1 MNNNKVKNIAIIFAG
16 GVGQRFG
23 SEIPKQFVKV
33 YGKEIIVHTLE
44 VFQKHPEIDE
54 IYIGCVEEWIPYLA
68 ELVVDNGINKVPN
81 GGILPGGSSG
91 QDTIYKILKRAR
103 ENNSD
108 DDIVLIHDGV
118 RPIVTANEISE
129 NISSVKANGSTITC
143 KKFTATPVC
152 SIDGKVVTNTIARE
166 TMFEGV
172 APQSFYLGHILEA
185 HEKIRAVTDDYEGMF
200 NGTTIVDSASLI
212 QAAFNEKCNIVIG
225 NPNNM
230 KVTNMYDFFALLG
243 ILQASDV
250 SNYFMA
256 QNMYNFQP
264 NSALV
269 YSKHDEIPDI
279 STDADQKIYK
289 LGGENCGK

>member
-1 MNNNKVKNIAIIFAG
+1 MSDNRKNIAIIFAG

-54 IYIGCVEEWIPYLA
+54 IYIGCVADWIPYLA
-68 ELVVDNGINKVPN
+68 ELVLNYGITKVPN
-81 GGILPGGSSG
+81 GGILPGGTSG
-91 QDTIYKILKRAR
+91 QDTIYKILKRAK
-103 ENNSD
+103 ENNSNE
-108 DDIVLIHDGV
+108 DIVLIHDGV

-129 NISSVKANGSTITC
+129 NIKSVKEKGSTITC

-152 SIDGKVVTNTIARE
+152 SVDGKIVTSTLARE
-166 TMFEGV
+166 TMYEGV
-172 APQSFYLGHILEA
+172 APQSFKLGHILEA
-185 HEKIRAVTDDYEGMF
+185 HEKIRKVTNDYEGTF

-212 QAAFNEKCNIVIG
+212 QAAFNEKCNIVVG

-256 QNMYNFQP
+256 QSTYNFQP

-269 YSKHDEIPDI
+269 YSKQDDIPDI
-279 STDADQKIYK
+279 SDLAKQKIYK
-289 LGGENCGK
+289 MDGENHG